1 MKNEKINFLLYKEKI
16 STNNHKLSSI
26 NNPEFQTNM
35 KLKRSRSTLENN
47 IFFPLT
53 KTLLLDK
60 NNNKKEAI
68 NRNLCEYHKIKTKT
82 TLKNESMNYFKPN
95 ISNEKESDS
104 NNKIN
109 KKFYYNLICLGHDTK
124 NEEINKVNSPS
135 VKYFLYNISR
145 RNKIQKNNISPIYN
159 NYNCFKNF
167 RKINNLKSIL
177 PNYSLIEK
185 KLEKKYNNLNKE
197 YNLPNIINH
206 KFSSIAIKNKN
217 EKQTNTDED
226 SEDNSSFENN
236 QFKTLIEDKIL
247 KKEEIKN
254 EPKKF
259 DNFKISVTPF
269 QGRNTLKIQKNEFLR
284 IKNKANYKI
293 DYSDAYKNN
302 NRFKGANKNMSFALK
317 NLYKYLK

>member
-1 MKNEKINFLLYKEKI
+1 MKDEKINFLFYKNKI

-26 NNPEFQTNM
+26 NNPVFQTNK
-35 KLKRSRSTLENN
+35 KLKRSRSTLENKI
-47 IFFPLT
+47 IFPIT
-53 KTLLLDK
+53 KTLLLDA

-68 NRNLCEYHKIKTKT
+68 NRNLLEYHKIKTKT
-82 TLKNESMNYFKPN
+82 ILKNESMNYFKHN

-124 NEEINKVNSPS
+124 SEEINKVNSPS

-145 RNKIQKNNISPIYN
+145 RNKIQKNNISPLYN
-159 NYNCFKNF
+159 NYNYFKNS
-167 RKINNLKSIL
+167 RKLNNLKSMQ

-197 YNLPNIINH
+197 YKLPNIISH
-206 KFSSIAIKNKN
+206 KFSPIVIKNKN

-236 QFKTLIEDKIL
+236 QFKTLIEDNIL
-247 KKEEIKN
+247 KKEAIKN
-254 EPKKF
+254 ELKKI
-259 DNFKISVTPF
+259 DNLNLSVTPF

-284 IKNKANYKI
+284 IKNKVNYKI
-293 DYSDAYKNN
+293 DYSDASKNN
-302 NRFKGANKNMSFALK
+302 NRYKEANKNKSFALK
-317 NLYKYLK
+317 KLYKYLK